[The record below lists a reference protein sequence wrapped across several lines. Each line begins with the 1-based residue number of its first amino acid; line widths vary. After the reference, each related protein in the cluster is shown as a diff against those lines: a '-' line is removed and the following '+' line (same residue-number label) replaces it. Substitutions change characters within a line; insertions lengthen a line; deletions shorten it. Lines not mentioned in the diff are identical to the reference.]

1 MHVGLL
7 IYGSLETLSGGYL
20 YDRRLVEHLQ
30 SKGDTVEIV
39 SLPWRNYPRHLGD
52 NLSGSLYTHL
62 KGLPVDLL
70 LQDEL
75 NHPSL
80 FWLNR
85 RLHNQVSY
93 PIIAI
98 VHHLR
103 GSETHPTPTRNLY
116 RWVER
121 RYLDTVDGFVYN
133 SQATRQTVE
142 RTISRKSLGVVVHPG
157 RDHLDP
163 QISNSQLMQRAHD
176 PGPLR
181 LLFLGNVIPRKGLLF
196 LLKALNQLPK
206 NTWQL
211 EVVGSL
217 QVDPT
222 YVRKVRRYIEK
233 QALND
238 NIKLSGRLAAKEL
251 KEQMTQSQILAI
263 PSSYEGFGIAYL
275 EGMGYGLP
283 AIASTA
289 GGAGEIINHG
299 QNGFLVKPGDYS
311 TISRQINE
319 LNHDRNRLGKMSQAA
334 QQRYLNHPTWEQS
347 GVQIDSFLTSMVS

>member
-7 IYGSLETLSGGYL
+7 IYDSLETLSGGYL

-85 RLHNQVSY
+85 RLHYHVSY

-157 RDHLDP
+157 RDRLDP
-163 QISNSQLMQRAHD
+163 KISNSQLMQRAHD

-233 QALND
+233 QALSD

-311 TISRQINE
+311 TISRLINE
-319 LNHDRNRLGKMSQAA
+319 LNHDRDRLGKMSQAA

-347 GVQIDSFLTSMVS
+347 GVQLESFLTSMVA

>member
-85 RLHNQVSY
+85 RLHNHVSY

-157 RDHLDP
+157 RDRLDP
-163 QISNSQLMQRAHD
+163 KISNSQLMQRAHD

-299 QNGFLVKPGDYS
+299 QNGFLVKSGDYS
-311 TISRQINE
+311 TISRLINE
-319 LNHDRNRLGKMSQAA
+319 LNHDRDRLGKMSQAA

>member
-157 RDHLDP
+157 RDRLDP
-163 QISNSQLMQRAHD
+163 KISNSQLMQRAHD

-319 LNHDRNRLGKMSQAA
+319 LNHDRDRLGKMSQAA